1 VTNVSTEERQVAV
14 GVTTETRLVSAPAV
28 STAAGPAVVPP
39 AVAVTQATAH
49 VNVIKGGEPDVD
61 IDLLLIYRTAKLLG
75 G

>member
-1 VTNVSTEERQVAV
+1 MLSVSTEERQVKAT
-14 GVTTETRLVSAPAV
+14 VTTQTRLVLPPAV
-28 STAAGPAVVPP
+28 STAAGPALVPP

-49 VNVIKGGEPDVD
+49 VEVVKGGEPDVD